1 MNSYRYIICPVLTFH
16 YAFTS
21 QYGEGGGVEPL
32 SLKKTSWDLS
42 LLCKS

>member
-21 QYGEGGGVEPL
+21 QYGEGGGGGAVEPEE
-32 SLKKTSWDLS
+32 D
-42 LLCKS
+42 